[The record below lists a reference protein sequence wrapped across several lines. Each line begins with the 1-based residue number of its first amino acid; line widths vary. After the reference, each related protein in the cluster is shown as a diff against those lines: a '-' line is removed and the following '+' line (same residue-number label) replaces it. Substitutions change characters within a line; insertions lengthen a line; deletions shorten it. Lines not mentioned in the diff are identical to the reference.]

1 MFFCLILPSLAS
13 LHFLSLIWCGY
24 KLSDLSPFGKIILFL
39 SVVFIHIY
47 LLFTHIYNIYIYGF
61 SLSLQPHM
69 LHGLLETRGM
79 SVAICLCRLAPPHIH
94 AQGITRH
101 WIRNSSITHRWVI
114 TCPNLMIFIVANL
127 NKAIPCNSYYH
138 HICMCVCVRHSCR
151 DKPDYSFKIMFVAW
165 SLAPGLGCKRQ

>member
-101 WIRNSSITHRWVI
+101 WGLKVHEDYQLEDARYITIYNVCICMFLCSYMSSTYSQNYQAWSGHWRRFSWYHLSSIHQR
-114 TCPNLMIFIVANL
+114 
-127 NKAIPCNSYYH
+127 
-138 HICMCVCVRHSCR
+138 
-151 DKPDYSFKIMFVAW
+151 
-165 SLAPGLGCKRQ
+165 